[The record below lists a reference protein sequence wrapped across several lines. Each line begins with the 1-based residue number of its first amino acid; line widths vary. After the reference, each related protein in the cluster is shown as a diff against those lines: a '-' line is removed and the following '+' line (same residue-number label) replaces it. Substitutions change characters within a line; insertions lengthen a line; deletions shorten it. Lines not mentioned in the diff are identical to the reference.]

1 VQQSAALI
9 VAELTGLTSPAVI
22 AVSSKK
28 KIITM
33 RAIFMRKLHDA

>member
-9 VAELTGLTSPAVI
+9 TAELTGLLSPTIIA
-22 AVSSKK
+22 AVSSAQ

-33 RAIFMRKLHDA
+33 RAIFM